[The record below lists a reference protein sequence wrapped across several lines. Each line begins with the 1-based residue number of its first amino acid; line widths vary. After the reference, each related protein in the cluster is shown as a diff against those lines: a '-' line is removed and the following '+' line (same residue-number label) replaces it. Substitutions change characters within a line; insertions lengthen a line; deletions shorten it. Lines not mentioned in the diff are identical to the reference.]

1 MKIVKTKKLF
11 GSLARISRKCD
22 TIERAVERIGYAR
35 ELENVLGR
43 MVAQACV
50 MKQVSGNQRVF
61 YKSGANGTVL

>member
-1 MKIVKTKKLF
+1 MKISNKKKIL

-43 MVAQACV
+43 MVAQAHV
-50 MKQVSGNQRVF
+50 MKQVSGNQRIL
-61 YKSGANGTVL
+61 YKGDANGTI